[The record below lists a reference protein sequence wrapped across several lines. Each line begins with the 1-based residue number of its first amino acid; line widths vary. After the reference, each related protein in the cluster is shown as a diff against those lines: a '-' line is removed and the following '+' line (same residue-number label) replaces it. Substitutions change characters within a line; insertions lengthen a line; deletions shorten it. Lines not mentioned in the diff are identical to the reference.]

1 MAGSDRQTLLE
12 SELRRYV
19 DILAT
24 RVKPERV
31 IAFGSLVSGEPH
43 AASDID
49 LVVITRTAL
58 PFWKR
63 LREMRRILQPRVST
77 DLLVYTPE
85 EFETLRQERAF
96 VRDEIAGKGRVVYE
110 QGR

>member
-1 MAGSDRQTLLE
+1 MPGDDRQALLE
-12 SELRRYV
+12 RELQRYV
-19 DILAT
+19 DVLAAE
-24 RVKPERV
+24 VKPERV
-31 IAFGSLVSGEPH
+31 IAFGSLVSGQPH
-43 AASDID
+43 IASDID

-63 LREMRRILQPRVST
+63 LRELRRILRPRVST

-85 EFETLRQERAF
+85 EFAVLSEERAF
-96 VRDEIAGKGRVVYE
+96 VRDEIAGKGRVLYA